1 MKKLQFTLLTAGL
14 FIITA
19 ALFSFTSGTDNTGY
33 DIGDVATDFSLKNV
47 DGKMVSLTDFKDA
60 KGYIVIFSC
69 NTCPYVV
76 AYEDR
81 MIALNKKY
89 KSKGFPVIAINP
101 NDPGLSPG
109 DSFEKMQERARE
121 KGFEF
126 PYVFDEK
133 QEIFPQYGATR
144 TPHVYLL
151 EKTDKGNIVRYIG
164 AIDDNFK
171 DADAVSEKFLENAV
185 DALLAGKE
193 VPEKT
198 TRAIGCTIKVKAKDN
213 TKAAY

>member
-1 MKKLQFTLLTAGL
+1 MKTMNKFYVILAVLGVMISSAGL
-14 FIITA
+14 VG
-19 ALFSFTSGTDNTGY
+19 FSKDSLQNESVPVEGY
-33 DIGDVATDFSLKNV
+33 DIGDVATDFKLKNV
-47 DGKMVSLTDFKDA
+47 NGSTVSLSDYEDA

-81 MIALNKKY
+81 MNALDKKY

-101 NDPGLSPG
+101 NNPELSPG

-121 KGFEF
+121 KEFTF
-126 PYVFDEK
+126 PYLFDAN

-151 EKTDKGNIVRYIG
+151 EKTSEGNIVRYIG

-171 DADAVSEKFLENAV
+171 DASAVKEKFLENAL
-185 DALLAGKE
+185 DALLNNKE
-193 VPEKT
+193 VPVTKT
-198 TRAIGCTIKVKAKDN
+198 KAIGCTIKV
-213 TKAAY
+213 

>member
-1 MKKLQFTLLTAGL
+1 MKTQNKFYLIFAAIVIVAAGL
-14 FIITA
+14 TG
-19 ALFSFTSGTDNTGY
+19 FTNPEVNPGY
-33 DIGDVATDFSLKNV
+33 EIGDVATDFRLKNV
-47 DGKMVSLTDFKDA
+47 DGKMVSLSDYKDA

-81 MIALNKKY
+81 MIELDRKY
-89 KSKGFPVIAINP
+89 KSKGYPVIAINP
-101 NDPGLSPG
+101 NNPKLSPG
-109 DSFEKMQERARE
+109 DSFENMQVRAKE
-121 KGFEF
+121 KGFSF

-151 EKTDKGNIVRYIG
+151 EKTSKGNVVRYIG

-171 DADAVSEKFLENAV
+171 DAGAVKEKFLENAV
-185 DALLAGKE
+185 DALLSKKE
-193 VPEKT
+193 VPVKT
-198 TRAIGCTIKVKAKDN
+198 TKAIGCTIKV
-213 TKAAY
+213 